1 MEEAFVENLEIREI
15 EQKDAEDIKKIRSL
29 ISKQDGDFDFKIIIN
44 EQAGGLNK
52 QASIVAQIDNKIVGY
67 MISNVLYAGFGL
79 EKSAW
84 IVSMGV
90 DPDFMGQGI
99 GKKLAN
105 KILEIYKSQGI
116 KYVFSS
122 VMWDSIDLLSFF
134 KTLGFERSEFINL
147 RKKL

>member
-1 MEEAFVENLEIREI
+1 VENLQIREI
-15 EQKDAEDIKKIRSL
+15 DQKDATDIQRIRSL
-29 ISKQDGDFDFKIIIN
+29 ISKEDTDFDYKTIIN
-44 EQAGGLNK
+44 EHAGGLNK
-52 QASIVAQIDNKIVGY
+52 QASIVGEIDNKIVGY

-90 DPDFMGQGI
+90 DPEFMGQGI
-99 GKKLAN
+99 GKQLAE
-105 KILEIYKSQGI
+105 KILSIYKSQDI

>member
-1 MEEAFVENLEIREI
+1 MENLQIREI
-15 EQKDAEDIKKIRSL
+15 DQKDATDIQRIRSL
-29 ISKQDGDFDFKIIIN
+29 ISKEDTDFDYKTIIN
-44 EQAGGLNK
+44 EHAGGLNK
-52 QASIVAQIDNKIVGY
+52 QASIVGEIDNKIVGY

-90 DPDFMGQGI
+90 DPEFMGQGI
-99 GKKLAN
+99 GKQLAE
-105 KILEIYKSQGI
+105 KILSIYKSQDI

>member
-1 MEEAFVENLEIREI
+1 MENLTIREI
-15 EQKDAEDIKKIRSL
+15 DQKDANDIQRIRSL
-29 ISKQDGDFDFKIIIN
+29 ISIEDANFDFTNLIN

-52 QASIVAQIDNKIVGY
+52 EASIVAEIDNTIVGY

-79 EKSAW
+79 QKSAW

-90 DPDFMGQGI
+90 NPDYMGRGI

-105 KILEIYKSQGI
+105 KILSIYKSQGI

-147 RKKL
+147 IKKL

>member
-1 MEEAFVENLEIREI
+1 MENLQIREI
-15 EQKDAEDIKKIRSL
+15 DQKDAADIQRIRSL
-29 ISKQDGDFDFKIIIN
+29 ISKEDTDFDYKTIIN
-44 EQAGGLNK
+44 EHAGGLNK
-52 QASIVAQIDNKIVGY
+52 QASIVGEIDNKIVGY

-90 DPDFMGQGI
+90 DPEFMGQGI
-99 GKKLAN
+99 GKQLAE
-105 KILEIYKSQGI
+105 KILSIYKSQNI

>member
-1 MEEAFVENLEIREI
+1 MENLEIREI
-15 EQKDAEDIKKIRSL
+15 EQQDAEDIQRIRSL
-29 ISKQDGDFDFKIIIN
+29 IKEEDADFDFKIIIN

-79 EKSAW
+79 QKSAW

>member
-1 MEEAFVENLEIREI
+1 MENIEIREI
-15 EQKDAEDIKKIRSL
+15 EQKDAKDIQRIRSL
-29 ISKQDGDFDFKIIIN
+29 ISEQDKDFDFKIIIN

-52 QASIVAQIDNKIVGY
+52 QASIVAQINNKIVGY

-105 KILEIYKSQGI
+105 KILDIYKSQDI

>member
-1 MEEAFVENLEIREI
+1 VENLLIREI
-15 EQKDAEDIKKIRSL
+15 EQKDAGDIQRLRSL
-29 ISKQDGDFDFKIIIN
+29 ISNEETDFDFKIIIN

-52 QASIVAQIDNKIVGY
+52 QASIVAEADNKVVGY

-90 DPDFMGQGI
+90 DPEYMGQGI
-99 GKKLAN
+99 GKKLAH
-105 KILEIYKSQGI
+105 KILSIYKSQGI
-116 KYVFSS
+116 EYVFSS

>member
-1 MEEAFVENLEIREI
+1 MKNLQIREI
-15 EQKDAEDIKKIRSL
+15 EQKDAADIQRIRSL
-29 ISKQDGDFDFKIIIN
+29 ISRENTDFDFKIIIN
-44 EQAGGLNK
+44 EQPGGLNK
-52 QASIVAQIDNKIVGY
+52 KASIVGKIDNKIVAY

-90 DPDFMGQGI
+90 DPDYMGRGI

-105 KILEIYKSQGI
+105 KILEIYKSENI
-116 KYVFSS
+116 NYVFSS

>member
-1 MEEAFVENLEIREI
+1 MENLQIRAIDQEDA
-15 EQKDAEDIKKIRSL
+15 KDIQRIRSL
-29 ISKQDGDFDFKIIIN
+29 ISKEDVDFDFKIIIN

-52 QASIVAQIDNKIVGY
+52 QASIVAEIDNKIVGY

-84 IVSMGV
+84 IVDMGV
-90 DPDFMGQGI
+90 DPDFMGRNI

-105 KILEIYKSQGI
+105 KILSIYKSQNI
-116 KYVFSS
+116 TYVFSS